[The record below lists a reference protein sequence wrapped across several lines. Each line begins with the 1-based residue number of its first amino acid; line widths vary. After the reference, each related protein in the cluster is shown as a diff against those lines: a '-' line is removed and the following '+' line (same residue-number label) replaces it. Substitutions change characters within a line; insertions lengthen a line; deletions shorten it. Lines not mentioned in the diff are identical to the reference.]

1 MKSKTRLAW
10 AALASASL
18 IIAACGGDDSSS
30 SDSPSTEAPAETDAP
45 SETDAPADSEA
56 PAEERTA
63 SDVGVTADTITI
75 AAAVADLEAV
85 RAVGISIP
93 DTLTT
98 EHLFDRYQVFVDDI
112 NEAGGINGRTINLIQ
127 ITWNPIDQSSF
138 DTLCA
143 EATIDNEVFMMI
155 NGTGLSSI
163 ARKCLLDAGVAI
175 MYGDVMGSDELAT
188 GLTLSLAPPSPDL
201 AVAAVNAWAAS
212 TDAAPGSSVGV
223 LSNNSPALADAGK
236 AAEAA
241 LTDAGFTPVL
251 VEINSQSGDNAAIN
265 QEGADAVGVF
275 QAEGVVQ
282 VFVGI
287 PFTEFTG
294 FSTAAAAAG
303 LPYSI
308 MDTSSSGCSAYG
320 ATQVK
325 PEAYGSECVTYSD
338 HATDGTSLR
347 EDTEFEAAC
356 RANFDE
362 NFEAYYGGK
371 SMPGVPAGRI
381 IEDVNG
387 KVFISDYVYMEC
399 SLMNIMKLAL
409 EAAGVNPTR
418 ASFMEAALGLGEV
431 PLANIGGGTGTLEPG
446 KPYAANAV
454 HTVRM
459 VGADAT
465 TAPDANGLYN
475 GCSYPGACAIVVSD
489 WSPIR

>member
-1 MKSKTRLAW
+1 MKSKSRLTL
-10 AALASASL
+10 AALATVSL
-18 IIAACGGDDSSS
+18 VLAACGGDDSSS
-30 SDSPSTEAPAETDAP
+30 SDSPSTEAPAATDAP
-45 SETDAPADSEA
+45 SETEAPEATEA

-75 AAAVADLEAV
+75 AAAVSDLEAV
-85 RAVGISIP
+85 RALGISIP

-98 EHLFDRYQVFVDDI
+98 EHLFDRWKMFTDDI
-112 NEAGGINGRTINLIQ
+112 NDAGGINGRTINLIPV
-127 ITWNPIDQSSF
+127 TWNPVDQSSF

-143 EATIDNEVFMMI
+143 EATIDNEIFMVV

-163 ARKCLLDAGVAI
+163 ARECLLDSGMVI
-175 MYGDVMGSDELAT
+175 MYGDVMSAEEMAT
-188 GLTLSLAPPSPDL
+188 GLTVSLAPPSADL
-201 AVAAVNAWAAS
+201 AVAAVNAWVAS
-212 TDAAPGSSVGV
+212 TDAAPGSTVGV
-223 LSNNSPALADAGK
+223 LSNNSPALAAAGK

-241 LTDAGFTPVL
+241 ITEAGFTPVL

-275 QAEGVVQ
+275 EAEGVVQ

-294 FSTAAAAAG
+294 FSTAAAAAS

-308 MDTSSSGCSAYG
+308 MDTSSSGCSPYG

-338 HATDGTSLR
+338 HATDGTSIR
-347 EDTEFEAAC
+347 PDTEFEAQC
-356 RANFDE
+356 RATFDE
-362 NFEAYYGGK
+362 NFESYYGGK

-381 IEDVNG
+381 VEDASG
-387 KVFISDYVYMEC
+387 KVFISDHVYMEC

-418 ASFMEAALGLGEV
+418 ASFVEAALGLGEV
-431 PLANIGGGTGTLEPG
+431 PLANIGGGTGILEPG